1 MHKVVFIIALC
12 CLLPAC
18 TTKYYLVRHAEK
30 QDDSS
35 NALLSAAG
43 LARANILR
51 DSLLGK
57 GIDRVFASTFQRTQQ
72 TAQPLATAL
81 DLPLNLY
88 KPDTTAG
95 LIAKLKNLGG
105 MDVLVTGHSNN
116 IPQIVQGLCG
126 ETVTIAEND
135 FDNLFIVTVT
145 KGWGQTK
152 VSLVKT
158 TYGPASP

>member
-1 MHKVVFIIALC
+1 
-12 CLLPAC
+12 
-18 TTKYYLVRHAEK
+18 
-30 QDDSS
+30 
-35 NALLSAAG
+35 
-43 LARANILR
+43 
-51 DSLLGK
+51 
-57 GIDRVFASTFQRTQQ
+57 
-72 TAQPLATAL
+72 
-81 DLPLNLY
+81 
-88 KPDTTAG
+88 
-95 LIAKLKNLGG
+95 

-135 FDNLFIVTVT
+135 FDNLFIVRVT

>member
-1 MHKVVFIIALC
+1 MNKVVLFIALC

-51 DSLLGK
+51 DSLLSK
-57 GIDRVFASTFQRTQQ
+57 GIDRVYASTVQRTQQ

-95 LIAKLKNLGG
+95 FIAKLKNLGG

-116 IPQIVQGLCG
+116 IPEIVYGLCG
-126 ETVTIAEND
+126 ETVTIADND

-158 TYGPASP
+158 TYGPPSP

>member
-1 MHKVVFIIALC
+1 MRYFALFLLLSF
-12 CLLPAC
+12 LLPAC

-30 QDDSS
+30 QDNSAD
-35 NALLSAAG
+35 ALLSAVG
-43 LARANILR
+43 QARANILR
-51 DSLLGK
+51 DTLANK
-57 GIDRVFASTFQRTQQ
+57 GIGRIYASTVQRTQQ

-81 DLPLNLY
+81 GLPLTIY

-95 LIAKLKNLGG
+95 FIAALKKLGG
-105 MDVLVTGHSNN
+105 MDVLVVGHSNN

-126 ETVTIAEND
+126 ESVSIADDD
-135 FDNLFIVTVT
+135 FDNLFVVKIT

-152 VSLVKT
+152 VSLEKT